1 MDVKQLGKKVLGGR
15 NPEEPPAWYGRS
27 SEEILGSLSG
37 IVAQVNGL
45 ADSEASRYTELAYR
59 LSQIELELE
68 RSKGPA
74 LTSLELTSFE
84 RYASKHPGKRI
95 LVAGWYGADNLG
107 DELMLR
113 AVLEHLPEEAL
124 PRTAA
129 LLWCNSTY
137 DRLGLD
143 QRIHAIH
150 YPAST
155 WELESIADSFDVL
168 VWGGGA
174 ILDDGQ
180 FNSDKGNFNTGNLF
194 IRMSEM
200 MLARGKRVYCL
211 GLSSNVSLTNPDYIA
226 HLKNI
231 VENAGHFSLRD
242 NTSLELLASL
252 GIPKEKMTRCEDLVF
267 SYKELEA
274 PCPRRDAD
282 AFALGFVLLNSP
294 ELNESYA
301 SVIAAAI
308 GEAKRIHEGKCV
320 KALLIP
326 FLNDGHFDDVQNAD
340 IRDRLAARGVEAEL
354 AEYTY
359 SLADSPICRCDALV
373 SYKYHSA
380 LIACCCGI
388 PCMIVSRSEHPH
400 YGNKMGYLARL
411 AHAEDALYTSAQ
423 VDEDPAAAFA
433 KFLENPPV
441 PKVDKAVFDEAQSY
455 LCAMGKCVAE

>member
-27 SEEILGSLSG
+27 SEEIIGSLSG

-45 ADSEASRYTELAYR
+45 ADSETSRYTELAYR

-155 WELESIADSFDVL
+155 WELESITDSFDVL

-200 MLARGKRVYCL
+200 MLARGKQVYCL
-211 GLSSNVSLTNPDYIA
+211 GLSSNVSLTKPDYIA

-231 VENAGHFSLRD
+231 VEKADHFSLRD

-252 GIPKEKMTRCEDLVF
+252 GIPREKMARCEDLVF
-267 SYKELEA
+267 SYRELEA
-274 PCPRRDAD
+274 PRAHESNDT
-282 AFALGFVLLNSP
+282 FTLGFVLLNSP
-294 ELNESYA
+294 ELNEGYA
-301 SVIAAAI
+301 SAIAAAAN
-308 GEAKRIHEGKCV
+308 EAKRIHEDKQV
-320 KALLIP
+320 KVLLIP

-340 IRDRLAARGVEAEL
+340 IKAKLATQGIEAEL
-354 AEYTY
+354 AEFAY
-359 SLADSPICRCDALV
+359 SLAGSPICRCDALV

-380 LIACCCGI
+380 LIACCYGI
-388 PCMIVSRSEHPH
+388 PCMIVARSEHPH

-423 VDEDPAAAFA
+423 VDEGRTAAFA
-433 KFLENPPV
+433 KFLENPPA
-441 PKVDKAVFDEAQSY
+441 PSVDKAVFAEAQSY
-455 LCAMGKCVAE
+455 LGAMGKRIAG

>member
-1 MDVKQLGKKVLGGR
+1 MFKQNKVEGVS
-15 NPEEPPAWYGRS
+15 PAQ
-27 SEEILGSLSG
+27 L
-37 IVAQVNGL
+37 
-45 ADSEASRYTELAYR
+45 SEALSSIENRLGELNGRVAF
-59 LSQIELELE
+59 LESELMVAG
-68 RSKGPA
+68 RTA

-143 QRIHAIH
+143 RRIHAIH

-194 IRMSEM
+194 IRMSEV

-211 GLSSNVSLTNPDYIA
+211 GLSSNVSLTKPDYIA

-231 VENAGHFSLRD
+231 VEKADHFSLRD
-242 NTSLELLASL
+242 STSLELLASL
-252 GIPKEKMTRCEDLVF
+252 GIPREKMARCEDLVF
-267 SYKELEA
+267 SYKELEGSR
-274 PCPRRDAD
+274 PRKGGD
-282 AFALGFVLLNSP
+282 AFTLGFVLLNSP
-294 ELNESYA
+294 ELNENYA
-301 SVIAAAI
+301 SVIVAAAN
-308 GEAKRIHEGKCV
+308 EAKRIYEDKQV
-320 KALLIP
+320 KVLLIP

-340 IRDRLAARGVEAEL
+340 IKNKLAAQDVETEL
-354 AEYTY
+354 AEFTY
-359 SLADSPICRCDALV
+359 SLAESPICRCDALV

-380 LIACCCGI
+380 LIACCYGI
-388 PCMIVSRSEHPH
+388 PCMIVARSEHPH

-411 AHAEDALYTSAQ
+411 AHAENALYTSAQ
-423 VDEDPAAAFA
+423 VDENPAAAFA
-433 KFLENPPV
+433 RFLESLPIPS
-441 PKVDKAVFDEAQSY
+441 VDKAVFAEAQSY
-455 LCAMGKCVAE
+455 LGAMGKRIAG

>member
-1 MDVKQLGKKVLGGR
+1 MRRERAPHVFKQNKTDGVSPAQLAESLAPVGDSLKELNGR
-15 NPEEPPAWYGRS
+15 IAFLESELMVAGRTA
-27 SEEILGSLSG
+27 L
-37 IVAQVNGL
+37 
-45 ADSEASRYTELAYR
+45 TT
-59 LSQIELELE
+59 LELN
-68 RSKGPA
+68 
-74 LTSLELTSFE
+74 SFE

-124 PRTAA
+124 SRTAA
-129 LLWCNSTY
+129 LSWCNSTY

-143 QRIHAIH
+143 QCIHVIH

-155 WELESIADSFDVL
+155 WELESVTDSFDVL

-200 MLARGKRVYCL
+200 MLARGKQVYCL
-211 GLSSNVSLTNPDYIA
+211 GLSSNVSLTKPDYIA

-231 VENAGHFSLRD
+231 VEKADHFSLRD

-252 GIPKEKMTRCEDLVF
+252 GIPREKMTRCEDLVF

-274 PCPRRDAD
+274 PHTPKSDD
-282 AFALGFVLLNSP
+282 AFTLGFVLLNSP

-301 SVIAAAI
+301 SAIAAAVN
-308 GEAKRIHEGKCV
+308 EAKRIHEDRQV
-320 KALLIP
+320 KVLLIP

-340 IRDRLAARGVEAEL
+340 IKARLAAQDVEAEL
-354 AEYTY
+354 AEFTY
-359 SLADSPICRCDALV
+359 SLADSPICRCDVLV

-380 LIACCCGI
+380 LLACCYGI
-388 PCMIVSRSEHPH
+388 PCMVVARSEHPH
-400 YGNKMGYLARL
+400 YGNKMDYLARL
-411 AHAEDALYTSAQ
+411 AHAENALYTSAK

-433 KFLENPPV
+433 SFLENPPI
-441 PKVDKAVFDEAQSY
+441 PSVDKAVFAEAQSY
-455 LCAMGKCVAE
+455 LGAMGKLIAG